1 MMHLVKVAD
10 QMTAEELDVTVDV
23 DCYTWLVQLATIQP
37 LPVEVPFYD
46 RSARRVDEMMA
57 ERRESTSRQR
67 VVVFPV
73 EEGQCWTS
81 FQVLAGR
88 NDPMFIVTMRSSSS
102 VKLASDL
109 GFLARQALHTGC
121 RRLRLHIGSFH
132 VILD

>member
-1 MMHLVKVAD
+1 MMHLIKVAGR
-10 QMTAEELDVTVDV
+10 MTAEQLDVTIDV
-23 DCYTWLVQLATIQP
+23 DCYTWLSKLAEIP
-37 LPVEVPFYD
+37 PRFGEAPFYD

-88 NDPMFIVTMRSSSS
+88 NDPMFIVMMRSSSS

>member
-1 MMHLVKVAD
+1 MNLVKVAGR
-10 QMTAEELDVTVDV
+10 MTAEQLDVTVEV
-23 DCYTWLVQLATIQP
+23 DCYTRLVQLAAIQP
-37 LPVEVPFYD
+37 QPHEVPFYD
-46 RSARRVDEMMA
+46 RSAKQVDEMMA
-57 ERRESTSRQR
+57 ERQESTSRQR

-88 NDPMFIVTMRSSSS
+88 NDPMFIVMMRSSSS